1 MSTGVDDG
9 TAPDVGGDDLAAGG
23 TSDVEAD
30 INVPWSSED
39 DANQGSEGKNDDEGE
54 ESAFAALDEEQ
65 NDDSDGD
72 EAEEV
77 QGDASG
83 DKATTP
89 PGFPEVN
96 DLVEESN
103 RLLPQHMQPT
113 SDAPLL
119 SISMDQVDE
128 VADDERPRSKSAKQ
142 PRAKDKPIDKTT
154 KHDETHPTKQD
165 KATRT
170 TRTSGATKDGS
181 PPRDGLFKKERDML
195 ALNMKKLRAIAR
207 KAPVQVRIWTEPR
220 KVKSPMDKYVCAAAE
235 AATSS
240 GHQSR
245 TTLFESTTWLK
256 SKAYRS
262 TQRWIRGCF
271 TKRHST
277 GLPKEGQRP
286 LSSTWSNAERMYTR
300 GMTHLACWAGH
311 TEAAMALLRAGD
323 LKDLLVADYDA
334 NLNALEWAGVRQHTE
349 CIAALN
355 KFCDS
360 VWLPLFVADLIWKIV
375 SKTKMR
381 TALEKQREDQIAS
394 ERAELKR
401 LQQLAEQAKQA
412 AQIGQAV
419 VLDGSDAAKITFSA
433 ATMDAKS

>member
-262 TQRWIRGCF
+262 TQRWIRGWAAKGGATTTIEYLVECGADVHKRDDNGSMPLYAEHAFSLSKSGVDVQTIGIWLAGPDTRKQRWPCF
-271 TKRHST
+271 
-277 GLPKEGQRP
+277 
-286 LSSTWSNAERMYTR
+286 
-300 GMTHLACWAGH
+300 
-311 TEAAMALLRAGD
+311 
-323 LKDLLVADYDA
+323 
-334 NLNALEWAGVRQHTE
+334 ALETSRTCWSQITTYSDH
-349 CIAALN
+349 
-355 KFCDS
+355 
-360 VWLPLFVADLIWKIV
+360 LF
-375 SKTKMR
+375 
-381 TALEKQREDQIAS
+381 
-394 ERAELKR
+394 
-401 LQQLAEQAKQA
+401 QAYRW
-412 AQIGQAV
+412 
-419 VLDGSDAAKITFSA
+419 
-433 ATMDAKS
+433 M

>member
-323 LKDLLVADYDA
+323 LKDLLVADYD
-334 NLNALEWAGVRQHTE
+334 VQR
-349 CIAALN
+349 
-355 KFCDS
+355 S
-360 VWLPLFVADLIWKIV
+360 SLPSLSLDVGEFKRARVGWSSTAHRMHCGIEQ
-375 SKTKMR
+375 SKRVTVF
-381 TALEKQREDQIAS
+381 TTSLH
-394 ERAELKR
+394 
-401 LQQLAEQAKQA
+401 QL
-412 AQIGQAV
+412 V
-419 VLDGSDAAKITFSA
+419 
-433 ATMDAKS
+433 

>member
-262 TQRWIRGCF
+262 TQRWIRGWAAKGGATTTIEYLVECGADVH
-271 TKRHST
+271 KRDDNGSM
-277 GLPKEGQRP
+277 P
-286 LSSTWSNAERMYTR
+286 L
-300 GMTHLACWAGH
+300 HLACWAGH

-323 LKDLLVADYDA
+323 LKDLLA

>member
-262 TQRWIRGCF
+262 TQRWIRGWAAKGGATTTIEYLVECGADVH
-271 TKRHST
+271 KRDDNGSM
-277 GLPKEGQRP
+277 P
-286 LSSTWSNAERMYTR
+286 L
-300 GMTHLACWAGH
+300 HLACWAGH

-355 KFCDS
+355 KVS
-360 VWLPLFVADLIWKIV
+360 V
-375 SKTKMR
+375 
-381 TALEKQREDQIAS
+381 
-394 ERAELKR
+394 
-401 LQQLAEQAKQA
+401 
-412 AQIGQAV
+412 
-419 VLDGSDAAKITFSA
+419 
-433 ATMDAKS
+433 

>member
-262 TQRWIRGCF
+262 TQRWIRGWAAKGGATTTIEYLVECGADVH
-271 TKRHST
+271 KRDDNGSM
-277 GLPKEGQRP
+277 P
-286 LSSTWSNAERMYTR
+286 L
-300 GMTHLACWAGH
+300 HLACWAGH